1 MVSLARPR
9 GKGVRAKGKQP
20 RTASQHDCRGWG
32 CSRWSGG
39 KEGYPTTL
47 GVRNCGFEA

>member
-20 RTASQHDCRGWG
+20 RTASQHDSPG
-32 CSRWSGG
+32 RWSGG

>member
-1 MVSLARPR
+1 MVSLARLR
-9 GKGVRAKGKQP
+9 GKGVRAEGKQP
-20 RTASQHDCRGWG
+20 RTASQHDSA
-32 CSRWSGG
+32 SRWSGG